1 VESSLSNFQDYIF
14 TNVPTFT
21 KETLKHFEGQ
31 CDAIEQEMNREF
43 HENMET
49 HETYFA
55 SLKTLARKRDVDGEA
70 HASSVEA
77 SKLLKDIQK
86 I

>member
-1 VESSLSNFQDYIF
+1 L
-14 TNVPTFT
+14 
-21 KETLKHFEGQ
+21 
-31 CDAIEQEMNREF
+31 NREF
-43 HENMET
+43 HENTET
-49 HETYFA
+49 HETCFA
-55 SLKTLARKRDVDGEA
+55 SLKTLARKRDVDGAA

>member
-1 VESSLSNFQDYIF
+1 MESSLSNFQDYIF

-49 HETYFA
+49 HETCFA
-55 SLKTLARKRDVDGEA
+55 SLKTLARKRDVDGAA